1 MNPKFGLVMVCLL
14 ALQACN
20 LVYKVN
26 VQQGNILDQ
35 DLVDNLKPGMT
46 KRQVELVLGTP
57 AVASPFRQDRWD
69 YISTFSRR
77 GREPIVK
84 NLSLVF
90 ENNRLVRMEG
100 DYLDDDE
107 PQEDETE
114 EESAEGT
121 SSR

>member
-1 MNPKFGLVMVCLL
+1 MKTKICAVLICLL
-14 ALQACN
+14 ALQGCN

-35 DLVDNLKPGMT
+35 DRVDDLKPGMT

-57 AVASPFRQDRWD
+57 AVSSPFRQDRWD

-77 GREPIVK
+77 GNDPVVK

-100 DYLDDDE
+100 DYLD
-107 PQEDETE
+107 E
-114 EESAEGT
+114 EESEDENEDESEA

>member
-1 MNPKFGLVMVCLL
+1 MKIKICAVLIGLL
-14 ALQACN
+14 ALQGCN

-26 VQQGNILDQ
+26 IQQGNILEQ
-35 DLVDNLKPGMT
+35 ALVDDLKPGMT

-69 YISTFSRR
+69 YISTYSRR
-77 GREPIVK
+77 GSEPTVK

-100 DYLDDDE
+100 DYLDEEEEGDS
-107 PQEDETE
+107 EDEVET
-114 EESAEGT
+114 
-121 SSR
+121 R